1 HGHLVI
7 CDGYDHNQTP
17 VRADSVWSLL
27 TLDNVN
33 QLDGGWQPVP
43 TDIFRQVTPT
53 ERFRGRRMES
63 CPATDKEWHRMR
75 TGTGPQGAIKR
86 ELFSDKESLWGYSIS
101 HCSPQIEEMI
111 TQGEFTWQRCH
122 ELFAQQGLML
132 QKQHHGL
139 VVVDAFNHEQ
149 TPVKASSIHPDLT

>member
-1 HGHLVI
+1 
-7 CDGYDHNQTP
+7 
-17 VRADSVWSLL
+17 LL

-43 TDIFRQVTPT
+43 TDVFRQVTPT

-63 CPATDKEWHRMR
+63 SPATDKEWHRMR

-101 HCSPQIEEMI
+101 
-111 TQGEFTWQRCH
+111 
-122 ELFAQQGLML
+122 
-132 QKQHHGL
+132 
-139 VVVDAFNHEQ
+139 
-149 TPVKASSIHPDLT
+149 

>member
-1 HGHLVI
+1 MDACSAWSLVI

-43 TDIFRQVTPT
+43 TDIFRRVTPT

-75 TGTGPQGAIKR
+75 TGTGPQGLSNANCFLTKKVCGDTASAIVALRLK
-86 ELFSDKESLWGYSIS
+86 K
-101 HCSPQIEEMI
+101 
-111 TQGEFTWQRCH
+111 
-122 ELFAQQGLML
+122 
-132 QKQHHGL
+132 
-139 VVVDAFNHEQ
+139 
-149 TPVKASSIHPDLT
+149 

>member
-1 HGHLVI
+1 
-7 CDGYDHNQTP
+7 
-17 VRADSVWSLL
+17 
-27 TLDNVN
+27 
-33 QLDGGWQPVP
+33 
-43 TDIFRQVTPT
+43 
-53 ERFRGRRMES
+53 
-63 CPATDKEWHRMR
+63 
-75 TGTGPQGAIKR
+75 KR

-149 TPVKASSIHPDLT
+149 TPVKASSIHPDLTLGRAEPQAGPFV